1 MSTTLA
7 WLNPLV
13 LVTGSRPDE
22 VLIHPVSKTA
32 ESSVADIAFIAF
44 IPFVGCMNI
53 ISSKK
58 GASKAPC
65 EVF

>member
-1 MSTTLA
+1 
-7 WLNPLV
+7 
-13 LVTGSRPDE
+13 VTGSRPDE